1 MKHTIILF
9 LNNYVEEKMNNKP
22 TIKIGYLNITDH
34 LILGVTERK
43 ILKKEEVLKYG
54 NLETCPFIDWGTLSK
69 AFSRGEINAAFM
81 LAPLAMDHF
90 RKKED
95 IKLVLLGH
103 KNGSVL
109 ITNKSANIKKID
121 DFKGK
126 DVLIPFHLSIHN
138 MLLHKLLKDNGLE
151 IGIGKDVEV
160 KTVAPSKIPTYME
173 IDEQGQIGGF
183 LVAEPFGSN
192 VIKAGFG
199 DEFELSKNI
208 WPDHPCCVL
217 VVKTEI
223 IRYFPNA
230 VQELINSLVKSG
242 KFIKNN
248 VKEAARIGVFFLNQ
262 DINVVEKV
270 LTSPADRITTDN
282 LMPQL
287 KDFDKIQD
295 YITNEMG
302 VIYEKINL
310 KKFIYTKFAEEAGA
324 T

>member
-1 MKHTIILF
+1 MS
-9 LNNYVEEKMNNKP
+9 NKP
-22 TIKIGYLNITDH
+22 IIKIGYLNITDH

-43 ILKKEEVLKYG
+43 LLKREETFKYAD
-54 NLETCPFIDWGTLSK
+54 LELYPFIDWGNLSV
-69 AFSRGEINAAFM
+69 AFSRGDINAAFM

-95 IKLVLLGH
+95 IRLILLGH

-109 ITNKSANIKKID
+109 ITNKSANIKTIA

-138 MLLHKLLKDNGLE
+138 LLLHKLLKENNLE
-151 IGIGKDVEV
+151 IGIGKDVEIQ
-160 KTVAPSKIPTYME
+160 TVAPSKIPTYME
-173 IDEQGQIGGF
+173 IDDQGRIGGF

-192 VIKAGFG
+192 VIKAGLG
-199 DEFELSKNI
+199 DVFELSKNI

-217 VVKTEI
+217 VVKSDI

-230 VQELINSLVKSG
+230 VQELTTSLVKSG
-242 KFIKNN
+242 KFIKSNTE
-248 VKEAARIGVFFLNQ
+248 EAAKIGVFFLNQ
-262 DINVVEKV
+262 DINVIEKV
-270 LTSPADRITTDN
+270 LTSPADRITTHD

-287 KDFDKIQD
+287 DDFIKIQE

-302 VIYEKINL
+302 TIHEEVDLE
-310 KKFIYTKFAEEAGA
+310 KFIYTRFAEEAGA

>member
-1 MKHTIILF
+1 MSK
-9 LNNYVEEKMNNKP
+9 KP
-22 TIKIGYLNITDH
+22 DIKIGYLNITDH

-43 ILKKEEVLKYG
+43 LLKGEEIFKYG
-54 NLETCPFIDWGTLSK
+54 NLEACPFIDWGSLSV
-69 AFSRGEINAAFM
+69 AFSRGDINAAFM
-81 LAPLAMDHF
+81 LAPLAIDHF
-90 RKKED
+90 RKGDD
-95 IKLVLLGH
+95 IRLVLLGH

-109 ITNKSANIKKID
+109 ITNKSADIKEIQ

-138 MLLHKLLKDNGLE
+138 MLLHKLLKDNNLE

-160 KTVAPSKIPTYME
+160 QTVPPSKIPTFIE
-173 IDEQGQIGGF
+173 IDEQGKIGGF

-192 VIKAGFG
+192 VIKAGLG
-199 DEFELSKNI
+199 NEFELSKNI

-217 VVKTEI
+217 VINTEI

-230 VQELINSLVKSG
+230 VQELTNSLVKSG
-242 KFIKNN
+242 KFISKNI
-248 VKEAARIGVFFLNQ
+248 KEAAKIGVFFLNQ

-270 LTSPADRITTDN
+270 LSSPADRITTDN

-287 KDFDKIQD
+287 DDFYKIQN

-302 VIYEKINL
+302 TIHEKIDL
-310 KKFIYTKFAEEAGA
+310 EKFIYTEFAKEAGA

>member
-1 MKHTIILF
+1 
-9 LNNYVEEKMNNKP
+9 MNNKP
-22 TIKIGYLNITDH
+22 NIKIGYLNITDH

-43 ILKKEEVLKYG
+43 ILKRDEIFKYS
-54 NLETCPFIDWGTLSK
+54 NIETRSFVDWGTLSI
-69 AFSRGEINAAFM
+69 AFSRGDINAAFM

-90 RKKED
+90 RKGED
-95 IKLVLLGH
+95 IRLILLGH

-109 ITNKSANIKKID
+109 ITNKSANINNIN

-138 MLLHKLLKDNGLE
+138 MLLHKLLKDNNME
-151 IGIGKDVEV
+151 MGIGKDVEV
-160 KTVAPSKIPTYME
+160 QTVAPSKIPTYME
-173 IDEQGQIGGF
+173 IDKQGKIGGF

-192 VIKAGFG
+192 VIKAGLG

-217 VVKTEI
+217 VIKTDI
-223 IRYFPNA
+223 IRYFPDA
-230 VQELINSLVKSG
+230 VQELTNSLVKSG

-248 VKEAARIGVFFLNQ
+248 IKEAARIGVFFLNQ
-262 DINVVEKV
+262 DIDVIERV

-287 KDFDKIQD
+287 EDFEKIQD
-295 YITNEMG
+295 YITKEMG
-302 VIYEKINL
+302 SIHEKINL
-310 KKFIYTKFAEEAGA
+310 EEFVYTKFAEEAGA

>member
-1 MKHTIILF
+1 
-9 LNNYVEEKMNNKP
+9 MNNKP

-43 ILKKEEVLKYG
+43 ILKREEVFKYG
-54 NLETCPFIDWGTLSK
+54 NIETRPFIDWGTLSE
-69 AFSRGEINAAFM
+69 ALSREDINAAFM

-90 RKKED
+90 SKGDD
-95 IKLVLLGH
+95 IRLILLGH

-109 ITNKSANIKKID
+109 ITNKKAEIEKIE

-126 DVLIPFHLSIHN
+126 NFLIPYHLSTHN
-138 MLLHKLLKDNGLE
+138 MLLHKLLKDNNLS

-160 KTVAPSKIPTYME
+160 QTVAPSKIPTFME
-173 IDEQGQIGGF
+173 IDAQGNIGGF

-192 VIKAGFG
+192 VIKAGLG

-217 VVKTEI
+217 VIKTEI

-230 VQELINSLVKSG
+230 VQELANSLVKSG
-242 KFIKNN
+242 RFIKNN
-248 VKEAARIGVFFLNQ
+248 TREAAKIGVFFLNQ
-262 DINVVEKV
+262 DINVIEKV
-270 LTSPADRITTDN
+270 LTSPADRITTDH

-287 KDFDKIQD
+287 KDFEKIQN

-302 VIYEKINL
+302 TIQEKIDL
-310 KKFIYTKFAEEAGA
+310 DKFIYTRFARDAGA

>member
-1 MKHTIILF
+1 
-9 LNNYVEEKMNNKP
+9 MNNKP

-43 ILKKEEVLKYG
+43 ILKKEEIFKYG
-54 NLETCPFIDWGTLSK
+54 SLETRPFVDWKTLSI

-81 LAPLAMDHF
+81 LAPLAMEHF

-95 IKLVLLGH
+95 IRLILLGH

-109 ITNKSANIKKID
+109 ITNKSANIRKID

-138 MLLHKLLKDNGLE
+138 MLLHKLLKDNNLE

-160 KTVAPSKIPTYME
+160 QTVAPSKIPTFME
-173 IDEQGQIGGF
+173 IDEQGKIGGF

-192 VIKAGFG
+192 VIKAGLG

-217 VVKTEI
+217 VINTEI

-230 VQELINSLVKSG
+230 VQELTNSLVKSG
-242 KFIKNN
+242 KFIKDN
-248 VKEAARIGVFFLNQ
+248 VKEAAKIGVFFLNQ

-287 KDFDKIQD
+287 EDFNKIQD

-310 KKFIYTKFAEEAGA
+310 EKFIYTKFAEEAGA

>member
-1 MKHTIILF
+1 
-9 LNNYVEEKMNNKP
+9 MNNKP
-22 TIKIGYLNITDH
+22 DIKIGYLAITDH
-34 LILGVTERK
+34 LILGITDRK
-43 ILKKEEVLKYG
+43 ILKREEIFKYA
-54 NLETCPFIDWGTLSK
+54 NLEACPFVDWRTLSV
-69 AFSRGEINAAFM
+69 AFTRGDINAAFM

-90 RKKED
+90 RKGED
-95 IKLVLLGH
+95 IRLILLGH

-109 ITNKSANIKKID
+109 ITNKNAGIKKIE
-121 DFKGK
+121 DFKKK
-126 DVLIPFHLSIHN
+126 DILLPFHLSIHN
-138 MLLHKLLKDNGLE
+138 MLLHKLLKDNNLE

-160 KTVAPSKIPTYME
+160 QTVAPSKIPTFME
-173 IDEQGQIGGF
+173 IDVEGKIGGF
-183 LVAEPFGSN
+183 FVAEPFGSN
-192 VIKAGFG
+192 VIKAGLG

-230 VQELINSLVKSG
+230 VQELTNSLVRSG

-248 VKEAARIGVFFLNQ
+248 IKEAAKIGVFFLNQ
-262 DINVVEKV
+262 DIDVVERV
-270 LTSPADRITTDN
+270 LTNPADRITTDN

-287 KDFDKIQD
+287 EDFHKIQD

-302 VIYEKINL
+302 VIYEKIDL
-310 KKFIYTKFAEEAGA
+310 EKFIYTKFAKEAGA

>member
-1 MKHTIILF
+1 
-9 LNNYVEEKMNNKP
+9 MNNKP
-22 TIKIGYLNITDH
+22 NIKIGYLNITDH

-43 ILKKEEVLKYG
+43 ILKREEIFKYA
-54 NLETCPFIDWGTLSK
+54 NIETRPFIDWGTLSV
-69 AFSRGEINAAFM
+69 AFSRGDINAAFM

-90 RKKED
+90 GKGED
-95 IKLVLLGH
+95 IRLILLGH

-109 ITNKSANIKKID
+109 ITNKKANIKEIG

-126 DVLIPFHLSIHN
+126 DVLILYHLSTHN
-138 MLLHKLLKDNGLE
+138 LLLHKILKDNNLS
-151 IGIGKDVEV
+151 IGIGTNVEV
-160 KTVAPSKIPTYME
+160 QTVAPSKIPTFME
-173 IDEQGQIGGF
+173 IDEQGTIGGF

-192 VIKAGFG
+192 VIKAGLG

-217 VVKTEI
+217 VIKTEI

-230 VQELINSLVKSG
+230 VQELTNSLVKSG
-242 KFIKNN
+242 RFIKDNT
-248 VKEAARIGVFFLNQ
+248 KEASKIGVFFLNQ

-270 LTSPADRITTDN
+270 LTSPADRITTHH

-287 KDFDKIQD
+287 EDFQKIQD

-302 VIYEKINL
+302 TIHEKIDL
-310 KKFIYTKFAEEAGA
+310 EKFIYTRFAEDAGA

>member
-1 MKHTIILF
+1 
-9 LNNYVEEKMNNKP
+9 MNNKP
-22 TIKIGYLNITDH
+22 NIKIGYLNITDH

-43 ILKKEEVLKYG
+43 ILTKEEIFKYG
-54 NLETCPFIDWGTLSK
+54 SIETRPFVDWGTLSV

-95 IKLVLLGH
+95 IRLILLGH

-109 ITNKSANIKKID
+109 ITNKSANIKKIN

-138 MLLHKLLKDNGLE
+138 MLLHKLLKDNNLE
-151 IGIGKDVEV
+151 IGIGKDVELQ
-160 KTVAPSKIPTYME
+160 TVAPSKIPTYME
-173 IDEQGQIGGF
+173 IDEQGKIGGF

-192 VIKAGFG
+192 VIKAGLG

-230 VQELINSLVKSG
+230 VQELTNSLVKSG

-248 VKEAARIGVFFLNQ
+248 TKEAAKIGVFFLNQ

-282 LMPQL
+282 LMPQVD
-287 KDFDKIQD
+287 DFHKIQD

-310 KKFIYTKFAEEAGA
+310 EKFIYTKFAEEAGA

>member
-1 MKHTIILF
+1 MS
-9 LNNYVEEKMNNKP
+9 NKP

-43 ILKKEEVLKYG
+43 VLRKEEIFKYA
-54 NLETCPFIDWGTLSK
+54 NLETRPFIDWKTLSV
-69 AFSRGEINAAFM
+69 AFSRGDINAAFM

-90 RKKED
+90 RKGED
-95 IKLVLLGH
+95 IRLVLLGH

-109 ITNKSANIKKID
+109 ITNKNANITQISD
-121 DFKGK
+121 LKGK
-126 DVLIPFHLSIHN
+126 DVLIPFHLSTHN
-138 MLLHKLLKDNGLE
+138 LLLHKLLNDNNLE

-160 KTVAPSKIPTYME
+160 QTVPPSKMPTYME
-173 IDEQGQIGGF
+173 IDEQGNIGGF

-192 VIKAGFG
+192 VIKAGLG
-199 DEFELSKNI
+199 YEFELSKNI

-217 VVKTEI
+217 VVKTEL

-230 VQELINSLVKSG
+230 IQELTNSLVKSG

-248 VKEAARIGVFFLNQ
+248 TKEAAKVGVFFLNQ
-262 DINVVEKV
+262 DINVVEKI

-282 LMPQL
+282 LMPQIE
-287 KDFDKIQD
+287 DFEKIQS
-295 YITNEMG
+295 YIVKVMG
-302 VIYEKINL
+302 SVYEEINL
-310 KKFIYTKFAEEAGA
+310 EKFIYTEFAKEAGA

>member
-1 MKHTIILF
+1 
-9 LNNYVEEKMNNKP
+9 MNNKP
-22 TIKIGYLNITDH
+22 NIKIGYLNITDH

-43 ILKKEEVLKYG
+43 ILKRDEIFKYS
-54 NLETCPFIDWGTLSK
+54 NIETRSFVDWGTLSI
-69 AFSRGEINAAFM
+69 AFSRGDINAAFM

-90 RKKED
+90 RKGED
-95 IKLVLLGH
+95 IRLILLGH

-109 ITNKSANIKKID
+109 ITNKSANINNIN

-138 MLLHKLLKDNGLE
+138 MLLHKLLKDNNMGM
-151 IGIGKDVEV
+151 GIGKDVEV
-160 KTVAPSKIPTYME
+160 QTVAPSKIPTYME
-173 IDEQGQIGGF
+173 IDKQGKIGGF

-192 VIKAGFG
+192 VIKAGLG

-217 VVKTEI
+217 VIKTDI
-223 IRYFPNA
+223 IRYFPDA
-230 VQELINSLVKSG
+230 VQELTNSLVKSG

-248 VKEAARIGVFFLNQ
+248 IKEAARIGVFFLNQ
-262 DINVVEKV
+262 DIDVIERV

-287 KDFDKIQD
+287 EDFEKIQD
-295 YITNEMG
+295 YITKEMG
-302 VIYEKINL
+302 SIHEKINL
-310 KKFIYTKFAEEAGA
+310 EEFVYTKFAEEAGA

>member
-1 MKHTIILF
+1 MS
-9 LNNYVEEKMNNKP
+9 NKP
-22 TIKIGYLNITDH
+22 IIKIGYLNITDH

-43 ILKKEEVLKYG
+43 LLKREETFKYAD
-54 NLETCPFIDWGTLSK
+54 LELYPFIDWGNLSV
-69 AFSRGEINAAFM
+69 AFSRGDINAAFM

-95 IKLVLLGH
+95 VRLILLGH

-109 ITNKSANIKKID
+109 ITNKSANIKKIA

-138 MLLHKLLKDNGLE
+138 LLLHKLLKENNLE

-160 KTVAPSKIPTYME
+160 QTVAPSKIPTYIE
-173 IDEQGQIGGF
+173 IDEQGKVGGF

-192 VIKAGFG
+192 VIKAGLG

-217 VVKTEI
+217 VVKSDI

-230 VQELINSLVKSG
+230 VQELTNSLVKSG

-248 VKEAARIGVFFLNQ
+248 TKEAAKIGVFFLNQ
-262 DINVVEKV
+262 DINVIEKV
-270 LTSPADRITTDN
+270 LTTPSDRITTDN

-287 KDFDKIQD
+287 EDFIKIQE

-302 VIYEKINL
+302 TIHEEVDLE
-310 KKFIYTKFAEEAGA
+310 KFIYTRFAEEAGA

>member
-1 MKHTIILF
+1 
-9 LNNYVEEKMNNKP
+9 MNNKP
-22 TIKIGYLNITDH
+22 NIKIGYLNITDH

-43 ILKKEEVLKYG
+43 ILKRDEIFKYS
-54 NLETCPFIDWGTLSK
+54 NIETRSFVDWGTLSI
-69 AFSRGEINAAFM
+69 AFSRGDINAAFM

-90 RKKED
+90 RKGED
-95 IKLVLLGH
+95 IRLILLGH

-109 ITNKSANIKKID
+109 IANKNANINKIS

-138 MLLHKLLKDNGLE
+138 MLLHKLLKDNDME

-160 KTVAPSKIPTYME
+160 QIVAPSKIPTYME
-173 IDEQGQIGGF
+173 IDEQGKIGGF

-192 VIKAGFG
+192 VIKAGLG

-217 VVKTEI
+217 VIKTEI

-230 VQELINSLVKSG
+230 VQELTNSLVKSG

-248 VKEAARIGVFFLNQ
+248 IKEAARIGVFFLNQ
-262 DINVVEKV
+262 DIDVIEKV
-270 LTSPADRITTDN
+270 LSSPADRITTDN

-287 KDFDKIQD
+287 EDFEKIQD
-295 YITNEMG
+295 YITKEMG
-302 VIYEKINL
+302 SIHEKINL
-310 KKFIYTKFAEEAGA
+310 EKFIYTKFAEEAGA

>member
-1 MKHTIILF
+1 
-9 LNNYVEEKMNNKP
+9 MNNKP
-22 TIKIGYLNITDH
+22 NIKIGYLNITDH

-43 ILKKEEVLKYG
+43 ILTKEEIFKYG
-54 NLETCPFIDWGTLSK
+54 NIETRPFVDWGTLSV

-95 IKLVLLGH
+95 IRLILLGH

-138 MLLHKLLKDNGLE
+138 MLLHKLLKDNNLE
-151 IGIGKDVEV
+151 IGIGKDVELQ
-160 KTVAPSKIPTYME
+160 TVAPSKIPTYME
-173 IDEQGQIGGF
+173 IDEEGKIGGF

-192 VIKAGFG
+192 VIKAGLG

-230 VQELINSLVKSG
+230 VQELTNSLVKSG

-248 VKEAARIGVFFLNQ
+248 TKEAAKIGVFFLNQ

-270 LTSPADRITTDN
+270 LSNPADRITTDN
-282 LMPQL
+282 LMPQI
-287 KDFDKIQD
+287 KDFQKIQD

-302 VIYEKINL
+302 VIYEKIDL
-310 KKFIYTKFAEEAGA
+310 EKFIYTKFAQEAGA